1 MRKKRTASLFLVVAL
16 LFTVASSIS
25 AQESADEIMARFI
38 MPENSQD
45 AISRFP
51 ANLQNGFQGMY
62 IVFTGYLQQSEQ
74 GVFELLVSYLMVNYI
89 KTNIILT
96 GKGNER
102 MANGM
107 TYSQFY
113 ADGRA
118 QLIVATG
125 TVPMMVQL
133 SGNPGGTNWD
143 IWGDYFLEW
152 L

>member
-1 MRKKRTASLFLVVAL
+1 MRNKRTVSLFLVVAF
-16 LFTVASSIS
+16 LFTVASAVS
-25 AQESADEIMARFI
+25 AQESAGDIMVRFS

-51 ANLQNGFQGMY
+51 ANLQSGFQGLY
-62 IVFTGYLQQSEQ
+62 IVFTGYMGQSEQ
-74 GVFELLVSYLMVNYI
+74 GVFELLVSYLMINYI

-96 GKGNER
+96 GKGNDR
-102 MANGM
+102 MADGR

-118 QLIVATG
+118 QLIVASG

-133 SGNPGGTNWD
+133 HGNPGGTNWD
-143 IWGDYFLEW
+143 IWGEHFLAW